1 MTRHVRDYNQGDE
14 LIEVR
19 HESTNC
25 EKFARDLGAMTGL
38 FFFTIQIDFCE
49 GKLKQH
55 KTTGHRLVI
64 SISKVS

>member
-1 MTRHVRDYNQGDE
+1 M
-14 LIEVR
+14 IEVR

-49 GKLKQH
+49 EKLEQH